1 MQMGNDMCKII
12 DNDKKR
18 ESAFKLFMEKMTI
31 AEKSIEEQGY
41 YSEKEVEEELSLI

>member
-1 MQMGNDMCKII
+1 MGNDMCKII

-18 ESAFKLFMEKMTI
+18 ESAFKLFMEKMTT
-31 AEKSIEEQGY
+31 AEKSIEEQEC